1 MYFQKQKYQY
11 QNVRSFDYS
20 NFDINMLL
28 KCARCVTC
36 IFYLFFSSL
45 FLMVINIS
53 DIMALVR
60 HYWIF
65 NINKTEKLNNKL
77 I

>member
-1 MYFQKQKYQY
+1 
-11 QNVRSFDYS
+11 
-20 NFDINMLL
+20 
-28 KCARCVTC
+28 
-36 IFYLFFSSL
+36 
-45 FLMVINIS
+45 MVINIS